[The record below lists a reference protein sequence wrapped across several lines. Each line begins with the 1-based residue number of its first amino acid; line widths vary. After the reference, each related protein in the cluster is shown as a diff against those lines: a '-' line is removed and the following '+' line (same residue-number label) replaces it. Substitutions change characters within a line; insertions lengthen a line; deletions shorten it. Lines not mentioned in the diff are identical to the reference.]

1 MTTTDIG
8 QLIKTYCNNMDRQS
22 DLDHALLD
30 HCPKDEWIARLRD
43 RAAEL
48 KKISEENEELL
59 KNLHAL
65 LEEDLSED
73 ESLALY
79 ETAVEMY
86 QNDYDDYVVLF
97 PILMKLEKIYENGN
111 DYEKLIF
118 IYRAAF
124 YEENE
129 IKNRGSGRMHLSD
142 KYLRKIFALKDHYT
156 ELPKDSRR
164 GFWVAWYNYVVMD
177 TEDVNFDINR
187 SYFRHLEFLDFWNSE
202 AVQNIDKDNEDFKAL
217 ITQLDNDWMCVEE
230 FLDDAN
236 DEVKK
241 YLYDYSGQRHEEE
254 MKTAKSLVDYND
266 RVYGLYL
273 HTRIESGEETYASAL
288 EKYLE
293 YYKACL
299 EKYGREGA
307 QGQEEQHFLNN
318 GPVLMINFIKKIPE
332 CERNREIISYLISTT
347 EENLF
352 NKYTNFPSVF
362 INDVLARWC
371 SKTLEY
377 FDTLAEK
384 EEWILHLIVRRQLP
398 TYLHSVMVAK
408 LAGEFAESI
417 LRNKPDYFDAL
428 PVKENIPEY
437 LRHCGLFHDVGK
449 TRIADIINL
458 QGRKL
463 GDDEFEAI
471 RKHPEYGTLF
481 LANDDDLKI
490 YSDVAVGH
498 HRFYDGTGGYPDYY
512 IPGKSPFQSAV
523 DIITV
528 CDCLDA
534 ATDCYGRN
542 YKSAKTT
549 EEIFSELKKFAGVRY
564 NPVLVDLISTD
575 TLLKDRIE
583 NLLGPGRGEIMY
595 EAYHKTFE

>member
-1 MTTTDIG
+1 M
-8 QLIKTYCNNMDRQS
+8 
-22 DLDHALLD
+22 
-30 HCPKDEWIARLRD
+30 
-43 RAAEL
+43 
-48 KKISEENEELL
+48 
-59 KNLHAL
+59 
-65 LEEDLSED
+65 LE
-73 ESLALY
+73 
-79 ETAVEMY
+79 
-86 QNDYDDYVVLF
+86 
-97 PILMKLEKIYENGN
+97 
-111 DYEKLIF
+111 
-118 IYRAAF
+118 
-124 YEENE
+124 
-129 IKNRGSGRMHLSD
+129 
-142 KYLRKIFALKDHYT
+142 
-156 ELPKDSRR
+156 
-164 GFWVAWYNYVVMD
+164 
-177 TEDVNFDINR
+177 
-187 SYFRHLEFLDFWNSE
+187 FWNSE
-202 AVQNIDKDNEDFKAL
+202 SVQSIDSDNEDFKG
-217 ITQLDNDWMCVEE
+217 IINQLNKDWMCVEE
-230 FLDDAN
+230 YLDDAD

-241 YLYDYSGQRHEEE
+241 YLYDYSGKWHREEL
-254 MKTAKSLVDYND
+254 KTAADIVDYND

-273 HTRIESGEETYASAL
+273 HTRVLSGEETYASAL

-299 EKYGREGA
+299 EKYDKEGA
-307 QGQEEQHFLNN
+307 KGQEEQHFLNN
-318 GPVLMINFIKKIPE
+318 GPMLMLNFIKKIPD

-347 EENLF
+347 KENLF
-352 NKYTNFPSVF
+352 NKYIDFPSVF
-362 INDVLARWC
+362 INDVLAKWC

-377 FDTLAEK
+377 FTSRKEK
-384 EEWILHLIVRRQLP
+384 EEWILNLIVRRQLP
-398 TYLHSVMVAK
+398 TYLHSVMVSM

-417 LRNKPDYFDAL
+417 LRNVPGYFDAL
-428 PVKENIPEY
+428 PVKEDIPEY

-463 GDDEFEAI
+463 DEDEFEAI
-471 RKHPEYGTLF
+471 RKHPDYGTIF
-481 LANDDDLKI
+481 LENDEDLKI
-490 YSDVAVGH
+490 YHDVAVGH

-512 IPGKSPFQSAV
+512 IPGKSPYQSAV